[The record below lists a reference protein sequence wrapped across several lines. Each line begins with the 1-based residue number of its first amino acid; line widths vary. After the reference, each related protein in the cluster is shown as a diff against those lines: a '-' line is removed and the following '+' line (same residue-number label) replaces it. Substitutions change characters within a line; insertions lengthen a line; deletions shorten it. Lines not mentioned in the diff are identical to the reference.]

1 MKIAVMGTESNSVHL
16 APFGDSS
23 WKIWGCSPGLY
34 PIVPR
39 VDAWFELHR
48 WEPPVI
54 GKPAQQVPWFSPE
67 YVAWMDQLPCPV
79 WMNAKVPEVRNSVP
93 LPVHDLTKKYG
104 YYFFTSSIAW
114 MLAMAID
121 TIEAD
126 RERRRKK
133 REEELAALARVA
145 AANPGAGIQTMG
157 SEPEEVDCIGLWG
170 VDMSAQ
176 EEYMWQR
183 PGCHFFITL
192 AHARGIRLVVPE
204 ESDILCP
211 PPLYAISES
220 WHRQIKFLARTKMMQ
235 QRQKMCD
242 ANQRALADEAAFLK
256 GALEDNEYHRRT
268 WIHDQDVTTAHL
280 SGIMS
285 GAHIFED
292 PAAAP
297 AAIAAAQVE
306 RERALGRELVS
317 ILFPHA
323 GENGASEGAAETMRR
338 IISERDALK
347 PKVRVRKPPKKAAK
361 RRRR

>member
-16 APFGDSS
+16 APFGDPS
-23 WKIWGCSPGLY
+23 WQIWGCSPGLY

-54 GKPAQQVPWFSPE
+54 GQPSKQVPWFTPE
-67 YVAWMDQLPCPV
+67 YVAWMDQRTCPV
-79 WMNAKVPEVRNSVP
+79 WMNAKVPEVRGSVP

-126 RERRRKK
+126 REKRAKK
-133 REEELAALARVA
+133 ATEDMAKAVA
-145 AANPGAGIQTMG
+145 AGETNFCSTVA
-157 SEPEEVDCIGLWG
+157 EPDCIGLWG
-170 VDMSAQ
+170 IDMSAE

-235 QRQKMCD
+235 QRQRMVD
-242 ANQRALADEAAFLK
+242 ANLRGLADEAAFIK
-256 GALEDNEYHRRT
+256 GVLQDNEYHRRT
-268 WIHDQDVTTAHL
+268 WIHDQDVTVAHIP
-280 SGIMS
+280 GIML
-285 GAHIFED
+285 GKHIFED
-292 PAAAP
+292 PANTPEAR
-297 AAIAAAQVE
+297 AAAKAAAEQ
-306 RERALGRELVS
+306 ALGREVGD
-317 ILFPHA
+317 ILATQPLPVA
-323 GENGASEGAAETMRR
+323 GEAPATTVRR
-338 IISERDALK
+338 LISESSAKAFSRAGRALD
-347 PKVRVRKPPKKAAK
+347 RASHRKSPKKAAK
-361 RRRR
+361 RKR

>member
-54 GKPAQQVPWFSPE
+54 GQAGKQVPWFTPE
-67 YVAWMDQLPCPV
+67 YVAWMGMLPVPV
-79 WMNAKVPEVRNSVP
+79 WMYARVPEVRNSIA
-93 LPVHDLTKKYG
+93 LPVADLTKKYG
-104 YYFFTSSIAW
+104 FYFFTSSIAW

-126 RERRRKK
+126 REARAKARTAARSKM
-133 REEELAALARVA
+133 EELCKSSKTPMPVINEAAE
-145 AANPGAGIQTMG
+145 
-157 SEPEEVDCIGLWG
+157 EPDCIGLWG
-170 VDMSAQ
+170 VDMSAE

-235 QRQKMCD
+235 QRQRMVD
-242 ANQRALADEAAFLK
+242 ASQRNLADEVAFLK
-256 GALEDNEYHRRT
+256 GALQDNEYHRRT

-280 SGIMS
+280 EGIMA
-285 GAHIFED
+285 GKHIFEE
-292 PAAAP
+292 PMKVISE
-297 AAIAAAQVE
+297 AAIAASS
-306 RERALGRELVS
+306 VS
-317 ILFPHA
+317 SAAAAMMSAA
-323 GENGASEGAAETMRR
+323 GKKLDAADAKARR
-338 IISERDALK
+338 FVPKKK
-347 PKVRVRKPPKKAAK
+347 PKK
-361 RRRR
+361 RR